1 MNRLFAT
8 LFLSFLFGASEIIA
22 ANETDDVSIAKE
34 EGTDKGWSIAIHG
47 GAGVIKRA
55 NLSVEREAAIRAKLD
70 EALAKGS
77 AILAN
82 GGSSMDAITATIMIL
97 EDDPNFNAG
106 KGAVFT
112 WEGANELDA
121 SIMDG
126 KTRNAGA
133 AAGVQYTKNPILLAR
148 AVMEN
153 SRHVLLSGA
162 GADQFSREQGLEQV
176 DPQYFYTQSRFDSLQ
191 RYKAAQTKR
200 DAEKAA
206 AKTSVIDV
214 KSDALGR
221 DYRFGTVG
229 AVAIDKAG
237 NIAAGTSTGGLT
249 GKRWGRI
256 GDAPI
261 IGAGTYADNRS
272 CGISATGAGE
282 YFIRVG
288 VAHEICTRIRLRFRE
303 LIKEEQASVPKN
315 ADGTPEFL
323 IHVSEFPFDQQEV
336 QRIADE
342 VIAEQGNLGG
352 SGGIIYVTPWG
363 QSGFSFDTPGMYRA
377 RGDSNGTKIIAI
389 YDDE

>member
-1 MNRLFAT
+1 MKQFINVIL
-8 LFLSFLFGASEIIA
+8 A
-22 ANETDDVSIAKE
+22 AALMSGSQIVSAQESAADESPK
-34 EGTDKGWSIAIHG
+34 WSIAIHG
-47 GAGVIKRA
+47 GAGVIKRE
-55 NLSVEREAAIRAKLD
+55 NLSPEREAAIRAKLD

-77 AILAN
+77 AILSS
-82 GGSSMDAITATIMIL
+82 GGTSMDAIAATIMIL

-112 WEGANELDA
+112 WEGTNELDA
-121 SIMDG
+121 SIMEG
-126 KTRNAGA
+126 ATRNAGA
-133 AAGVQYTKNPILLAR
+133 VAGVDTTKNPILLAR

-153 SRHVLLSGA
+153 SRHVMLSGA
-162 GADQFSREQGLEQV
+162 GADQFSRDQGLEQV
-176 DPQYFYTQSRFDSLQ
+176 DPKYFYTQSRYDSLQ
-191 RYKAAQTKR
+191 TFKAAQEKR
-200 DAEKAA
+200 DAETQDEDAQTSAA
-206 AKTSVIDV
+206 LR
-214 KSDALGR
+214 SDILGR

-229 AVAIDKAG
+229 AVAIDKDG

-282 YFIRVG
+282 FFIRVG

-303 LIKEEQASVPKN
+303 LIKEAQASVPKGT
-315 ADGTPEFL
+315 DGLPDYL
-323 IHVSEFPFDQQEV
+323 VHASEFPFDQSEV

-342 VIAEQGNLGG
+342 VIAEQGALGG

-363 QSGFSFDTPGMYRA
+363 HSGFSFDTEGMYRA
-377 RGDSNGTKIIAI
+377 RGDSDGTKVIAI
-389 YDDE
+389 YGDE